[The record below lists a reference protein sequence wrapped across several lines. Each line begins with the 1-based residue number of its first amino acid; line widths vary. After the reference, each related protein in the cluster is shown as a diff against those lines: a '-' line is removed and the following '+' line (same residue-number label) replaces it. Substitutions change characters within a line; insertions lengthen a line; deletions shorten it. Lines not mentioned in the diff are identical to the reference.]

1 MTRRRISQRKRV
13 HEAKRH
19 IQIVEGRIYR
29 HFDMIDHIDRITTRI
44 ASDGT
49 GSIYMPSVDIF
60 EHINPKSPPQGIV
73 FNDNSFLV
81 FKEIFHYDYLSE
93 EATEPKIIQIEYS
106 FHFQMPQRRFFF
118 RYDFHP
124 EVGDRLTHPLHHLH
138 AGGWFSETDSLPS
151 IPRFPVSEVS
161 LGDVLEL
168 IQVNFF
174 LSSLN

>member
-1 MTRRRISQRKRV
+1 MTRRRINRKKRI

-19 IQIVEGRIYR
+19 VQIVEGRIYR
-29 HFDMIDHIDRITTRI
+29 HLDIIDRIDRITTRI
-44 ASDGT
+44 APDGT
-49 GSIYMPSVDIF
+49 GSIYMPSIGIF
-60 EHINPKSPPQGIV
+60 EHINPLSPPQGIV
-73 FNDNSFLV
+73 FKNNSFLV
-81 FKEIFHYDYLSE
+81 FQEVFHYDYPSE
-93 EATEPKIIQIEYS
+93 EATEPKIIKINYS

-124 EVGDRLTHPLHHLH
+124 EVGDELTHPLHHLH

-151 IPRFPVSEVS
+151 VPRFPVSEVS

-174 LSSLN
+174 